1 MGTTAPRRSSSPA
14 GLLLL
19 ALVLFSSGSHTQ
31 AARTLQQGRTQA
43 QLPPNTQY
51 FPSSC
56 AARCKFDDDFHSPL
70 PEAPSPDVG
79 DRVDQWA
86 NIMLLAVSFERVGAR
101 ALRRCIAVFA
111 ARGRAGGAGGALSLG
126 RHRGSPHTPSLTP
139 KNK

>member
-1 MGTTAPRRSSSPA
+1 MAR
-14 GLLLL
+14 LLSRGAALALL
-19 ALVLFSSGSHTQ
+19 ACIVLLHAES
-31 AARTLQQGRTQA
+31 AASQEQQQGRTQA